1 MRSHLDAAHRQHE
14 VTKNNNNSFI
24 DLLAVLVIGAISM
37 VATLLGVLYDN
48 PYIFI
53 PAFIGFIASVVGAIA
68 IATGSVANAGK
79 AIIEFL
85 SSYRNYKG
93 HTKNKDQ

>member
-1 MRSHLDAAHRQHE
+1 MRSHFNITHRQHE

-24 DLLAVLVIGAISM
+24 DLLAVLVIGLISII
-37 VATLLGVLYDN
+37 ATLLGALYDN

-79 AIIEFL
+79 ATIEFL
-85 SSYRNYKG
+85 SLYRNYK
-93 HTKNKDQ
+93 HRTKNENQ